1 MELGRTL
8 TTRATSEVSSI
19 PLLPLCERQSQK
31 SDDYLFSPPPPLS
44 LSALANQTRDGQ
56 PEANLHNGLDAS
68 ADYALSYLPGQRL
81 SRCTCPDDETHPGPS
96 ACLSLR
102 FNFCLPLCETQL

>member
-1 MELGRTL
+1 MGLGRTL
-8 TTRATSEVSSI
+8 TTRATSEVSSL
-19 PLLPLCERQSQK
+19 PMLPLCERQSH
-31 SDDYLFSPPPPLS
+31 DYLFSPPPLLS

-96 ACLSLR
+96 ACLSFR
-102 FNFCLPLCETQL
+102 FNLCLPLGETQF